1 MEILR
6 EMFPLTS
13 AILAVGCVS
22 AVGML
27 IALGRVSA
35 RDWDHSCISP
45 FGRHEGDGW
54 SERHE
59 AVIRN
64 ED

>member
-1 MEILR
+1 MEFLT
-6 EMFPLTS
+6 EMFPLKS

-22 AVGML
+22 AVAML
-27 IALGRVSA
+27 FAVGRASA

-54 SERHE
+54 SERRE
-59 AVIRN
+59 VAARV

>member
-1 MEILR
+1 MDFLTK
-6 EMFPLTS
+6 MFPLTS

-22 AVGML
+22 AVAVL
-27 IALGRVSA
+27 LAVGRASA

-54 SERHE
+54 SERRE
-59 AVIRN
+59 AAVRV